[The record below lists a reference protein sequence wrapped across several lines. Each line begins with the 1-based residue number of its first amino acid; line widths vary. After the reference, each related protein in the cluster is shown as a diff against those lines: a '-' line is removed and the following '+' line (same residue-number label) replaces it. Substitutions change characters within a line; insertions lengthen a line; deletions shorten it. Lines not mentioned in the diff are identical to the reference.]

1 MPDTFIGIMS
11 GTSADA
17 IDGAAVS
24 FAGGQVRIHETQS
37 DPIEA
42 TLRQR
47 ITDVMRGRHD
57 DLDSVAALDLDLG
70 RAFSECAVKLAAKLD
85 APPLAIGCHG
95 QTVRHRPE
103 QGFTVQLGAGAVIA
117 ARTGIPTITDFRSSD
132 IALGGQGAPLVPAFH
147 KHIFGSDEEDRVIV
161 NIGGIAN
168 VTPLPKNQGV
178 SGFDTG
184 PGNTLL
190 DSWYQEHRHGPWDVD
205 GAWSETGTVD
215 QPLLARLLSDEYFGQ
230 RPPKSTGLE
239 YFNPAWLKKQLNGS
253 ERPEDV
259 QATLRELTAT
269 GISNAVIQH
278 LPNARAVYLCG
289 GGAQNNALRAA
300 IDRLLADASVE
311 STTAL
316 GMDPGW
322 VEACAFAW
330 LARQRW
336 EGKPGNLPSVT
347 GASRAALLGCLY
359 LP

>member
-24 FAGGQVRIHETQS
+24 FTEGQVRIHAIQS

-117 ARTGIPTITDFRSSD
+117 TRTGIPTITDFRSSD

-168 VTPLPKNQGV
+168 VTLLPKNQGV

-190 DSWYQEHRHGPWDVD
+190 DSWYREHQQGPWDTD
-205 GAWSETGTVD
+205 GAWSRTGAAD
-215 QPLLARLLSDEYFGQ
+215 EALLTRLSSDAFFEQ
-230 RPPKSTGLE
+230 SPPKSTGLE
-239 YFNPAWLKKQLNGS
+239 YFNSAWLSKWLSGD

-269 GISNAVIQH
+269 SIQDAVTKA
-278 LPNARAVYLCG
+278 LPTAKTLCLCG
-289 GGAQNNALRAA
+289 GGSKNGALKTS
-300 IDRLLADASVE
+300 IQSRLPDVKVE
-311 STTAL
+311 STAAL
-316 GMDPGW
+316 GIDPMW

-336 EGKPGNLPSVT
+336 ERKPGSLPSVT
-347 GASRAALLGCLY
+347 GASRATLLGSLY